1 MILKSPLKQDDMRAK
16 EFINEDTRIALSQEV
31 SRAIPGTYAI
41 PGLPNSDFYKQ
52 YRFGVAMAGARGH
65 VERENDGIPPYKFDK
80 ETPWGENLIVSSYLD
95 PNIEKDIDYAM
106 KEVGVVGKTRIS
118 TPGSEES
125 LDVDK
130 TSPLKGFKGYKR
142 K

>member
-1 MILKSPLKQDDMRAK
+1 MILISPLKIKMRAK
-16 EFINEDTRIALSQEV
+16 EFINESARIALSQEV
-31 SRAIPGTYAI
+31 ARALPGTYTI
-41 PGLPNSDFYKQ
+41 SGLPNSDFYKQ
-52 YRFGVAMAGARGH
+52 YRFGVAIAGARGH
-65 VERENDGIPPYKFDK
+65 IEREQDGIEPYNFSK
-80 ETPWGENLIVSSYLD
+80 ETPWGENMIVSSYMD
-95 PNIEKDIDYAM
+95 EKIEQDIDLAM
-106 KEVGVVGKTRIS
+106 KEIGVTGKKLIS

>member
-1 MILKSPLKQDDMRAK
+1 MRAK
-16 EFINEDTRIALSQEV
+16 EFINESQRIALSQEV

-41 PGLPNSDFYKQ
+41 SGLPNSDFYKQ

-65 VERENDGIPPYKFDK
+65 IEREKDGVPPYKFDK

-95 PNIEKDIDYAM
+95 PNIEKDIDFAM
-106 KEVGVVGKTRIS
+106 KEVGVTGKKRIS
-118 TPGSEES
+118 TPNSEES